1 MIVRRICAWCIGSR
15 TYYYQAICP
24 ITTILSGKSG
34 KIPDNSEISG
44 NSGIMPDYPCSG
56 ESGKI
61 HYKWNILA
69 NHLD

>member
-1 MIVRRICAWCIGSR
+1 MMIPYLSL

-24 ITTILSGKSG
+24 LTTIL
-34 KIPDNSEISG
+34 
-44 NSGIMPDYPCSG
+44 SG